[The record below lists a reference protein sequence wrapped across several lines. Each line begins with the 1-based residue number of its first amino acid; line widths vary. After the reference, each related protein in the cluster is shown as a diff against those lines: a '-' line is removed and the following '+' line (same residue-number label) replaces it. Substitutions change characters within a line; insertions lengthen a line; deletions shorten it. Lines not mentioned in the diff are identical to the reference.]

1 MLLIMKTLQLSEEQ
15 AIKIYETAT
24 PETKII
30 LESTFGK
37 SFFEPELITSYEDAC
52 KFLNLDP
59 DYCKLSPKCKAFHKL
74 EIICKAMNKGKKADV
89 SVYAPFFNYDE
100 KTGCFYKDG
109 INTVRIFKKCN
120 LSIGLYYYAYED
132 AEYAGN
138 KFIDLYKDLL
148 L

>member
-1 MLLIMKTLQLSEEQ
+1 MKTLQLSEEQ

-37 SFFEPELITSYEDAC
+37 RFFEPELITSYEDAI
-52 KFLNLDP
+52 KALGLSEYRLDLSKKATAF
-59 DYCKLSPKCKAFHKL
+59 YKLDVISRA
-74 EIICKAMNKGKKADV
+74 INKGKKADV

-100 KTGCFYKDG
+100 KTDYFYKDG
-109 INTVRIFKKCN
+109 INMVRILKKCN
-120 LSIGLYYYAYED
+120 LNIGLYYYTYED
-132 AEYAGN
+132 ADYAGEQFKN
-138 KFIDLYKDLL
+138 LYSDLL

>member
-1 MLLIMKTLQLSEEQ
+1 MKTLQLSEEQ

-37 SFFEPELITSYEDAC
+37 RFFEPELITSYEDA
-52 KFLNLDP
+52 
-59 DYCKLSPKCKAFHKL
+59 
-74 EIICKAMNKGKKADV
+74 
-89 SVYAPFFNYDE
+89 
-100 KTGCFYKDG
+100 
-109 INTVRIFKKCN
+109 
-120 LSIGLYYYAYED
+120 
-132 AEYAGN
+132 EYAGD